1 DIRAVSSVDFVGPIT
16 AAGKNLLLTA
26 PVVNIVN
33 GGTNNATNIT
43 ANSMVARNSA
53 GDAVLNVDTSS
64 LAVGKLGAKTAINF
78 KGDVAVDDSIAN
90 MTLEAP
96 VTNVGNGTDFARLSA
111 AKVTSTERLNFNKA
125 AVNASNIQAVEEV
138 NFQNAISAEQVL
150 NLQASV
156 VKVGNG
162 VAETSI
168 SAPAIVAM
176 GLSDAVKAELTFN
189 KATIDLSDITA
200 DGSINFRNAVSAG
213 SNGTG
218 SFNLTAPIVHVGNGT
233 NDTSVTASAISASED
248 MVVNKAQLNVPTLT
262 ANTDSGSI
270 NILGNVDAGNNDL
283 LLQANIAVI
292 GDGVEDTLLTARS
305 VKADNDLVIDKA
317 SINVINPAIANG
329 GNLTLRH
336 EIVAGDK
343 VGFQAG
349 KAITMQDMSMD
360 KSTDVSFE
368 GKLIDMRDSS
378 INAGKDG
385 KLFFAAYSVKTESP
399 LSYAFQPDNEV
410 IIDNSRLDAGEM
422 TMLGYSIIAR
432 NGAEIYADKTLD
444 ALAAKKV
451 AMGNLGNLEI
461 VSQATMSTEPQN
473 KLLQQDA
480 IIEVGG
486 RAYHN
491 FRFIP
496 ASAYQS
502 DTIMRYL
509 ESINVMPWQI
519 GSDNSP
525 LSIVGIPGLSLY
537 RFQYQDGIS
546 DAISGLE
553 MYFTVDSHEG
563 EEREEKEM
571 TNE

>member
-1 DIRAVSSVDFVGPIT
+1 
-16 AAGKNLLLTA
+16 
-26 PVVNIVN
+26 
-33 GGTNNATNIT
+33 
-43 ANSMVARNSA
+43 M
-53 GDAVLNVDTSS
+53 
-64 LAVGKLGAKTAINF
+64 
-78 KGDVAVDDSIAN
+78 
-90 MTLEAP
+90 
-96 VTNVGNGTDFARLSA
+96 
-111 AKVTSTERLNFNKA
+111 
-125 AVNASNIQAVEEV
+125 
-138 NFQNAISAEQVL
+138 
-150 NLQASV
+150 
-156 VKVGNG
+156 
-162 VAETSI
+162 
-168 SAPAIVAM
+168 
-176 GLSDAVKAELTFN
+176 
-189 KATIDLSDITA
+189 
-200 DGSINFRNAVSAG
+200 
-213 SNGTG
+213 
-218 SFNLTAPIVHVGNGT
+218 
-233 NDTSVTASAISASED
+233 
-248 MVVNKAQLNVPTLT
+248 
-262 ANTDSGSI
+262 
-270 NILGNVDAGNNDL
+270 

-317 SINVINPAIANG
+317 SINVINPVIANG

-432 NGAEIYADKTLD
+432 NGAEIYAGKTLD

-461 VSQATMSTEPQN
+461 VSQTTMSTEPQN

-525 LSIVGIPGLSLY
+525 LSIVGIPGISLY